1 MIEVRLVGT
10 LPRVFTWMRPG
21 GDVKSPGNV
30 LDLDLGGR
38 NTSRYIC
45 KNLPNNTIKIIV
57 LYYIIK

>member
-1 MIEVRLVGT
+1 MGT